1 VTVLAHYYDGRSAKR
16 REVALTLE
24 GEVVH
29 VQGDGIDRI
38 GTLHDL
44 RISEPMGEA
53 PRLVTFPDGAFCE
66 VRDHAGLKA
75 LLQQTGHRDHLIV
88 RWQFSLRWIAAS
100 TMLCVAFFAAAYVW
114 GLPWLAKH
122 LAEEVPDS
130 MARAISDQALD
141 SLDQSLAAPSELPV
155 ARQEE
160 IIRSFDR
167 MRPPGGQ
174 PVPHRIVFR
183 SSKALR
189 ANALAL
195 PSGTIVVTDGLVRL
209 AQKDEELLG
218 VLAHELGHV
227 RARHGLRMMLQSSIV
242 GLVTA
247 WYIGD
252 VSSILAAAP
261 AVLLQANYSRDFER
275 EADAYAVAMLRA
287 NGMPPARMAD
297 LLERLETSRHA
308 GAPAGDDAASAI
320 DYLSSHPA
328 TAERLRALREASG
341 GKP

>member
-1 VTVLAHYYDGRSAKR
+1 MTRADYYDGRSAR
-16 REVALTLE
+16 RHEVTLTLE
-24 GEVVH
+24 GGVVR
-29 VQGDGIDRI
+29 VRGDGVDRT
-38 GTLHDL
+38 GNLHDL
-44 RISEPMGEA
+44 RVSEPMGEA

-66 VRDHAGLKA
+66 VRDHAGLQA
-75 LLQQTGHRDHLIV
+75 LLRQSGHGDHFIV
-88 RWQFSLRWIAAS
+88 RWQFDPRWIAAS
-100 TMLCVAFFAAAYVW
+100 TLLCVAVFAAAYVW
-114 GLPWLAKH
+114 GLPWLARH

-130 MARAISDQALD
+130 MVQAASEQALA
-141 SLDQSLAAPSELPV
+141 SLDHSLAAPSEIPA

-160 IIRSFDR
+160 IIRGFDR
-167 MRPPGGQ
+167 LRPPGGR

-195 PSGTIVVTDGLVRL
+195 PSGTIVVTDGLVKL
-209 AQKDEELLG
+209 AQGDEELLG

-242 GLVTA
+242 GLATA

-252 VSSILAAAP
+252 ISSILAAAP

-275 EADAYAVAMLRA
+275 EADAYAIAMLKA
-287 NGMPPARMAD
+287 NGIPPGHMAD
-297 LLERLETSRHA
+297 LLERLESSRRKDATGA
-308 GAPAGDDAASAI
+308 GEEPAAI

-328 TAERLRALREASG
+328 TAERLRTLREATG

>member
-1 VTVLAHYYDGRSAKR
+1 MRAHYYDGRSAKR
-16 REVALTLE
+16 HEVALTLA
-24 GEVVH
+24 GEAVR

-38 GTLHDL
+38 GPLHDL
-44 RISEPMGEA
+44 RISEPMGDA

-66 VRDHAGLKA
+66 VRDHEGLEA
-75 LLQQTGHRDHLIV
+75 MLQQTGHRDHFIV

-100 TMLCVAFFAAAYVW
+100 TMLCVAVFAAAYVW

-122 LAEEVPDS
+122 LADEVPDS
-130 MARAISDQALD
+130 MVQAASDQALD
-141 SLDQSLAAPSELPV
+141 SLDHSLAGPSEIPV

-160 IIRSFDR
+160 IIRGFDR
-167 MRPPGGQ
+167 MRPPDGQ

-195 PSGTIVVTDGLVRL
+195 PSGTIIVTDGLVGL

-275 EADAYAVAMLRA
+275 EADAYAAAMLKA
-287 NGMPPARMAD
+287 NGVPLGRLAD
-297 LLERLETSRHA
+297 LLERLEISRHK
-308 GAPAGDDAASAI
+308 GAPAAGEDAHAI